1 MSSIV
6 FIGGGNMASCII
18 GGMVAEGF
26 EPTDILVSV
35 PTQVSRE
42 RLKADFGVLVTDNN
56 RSAVADA
63 DVVVL
68 AVKPKI
74 MQSVV
79 LELATAIPTK
89 AVVVSVAA
97 GISIESMHA
106 W

>member
-56 RSAVADA
+56 RRAVADA
-63 DVVVL
+63 CWCVPVCFFPCL
-68 AVKPKI
+68 
-74 MQSVV
+74 
-79 LELATAIPTK
+79 PT
-89 AVVVSVAA
+89 SR
-97 GISIESMHA
+97 G
-106 W
+106 